1 MPPDRATPGD
11 MQLRSAA
18 GRDSALH
25 PVAQRTRSFLVGL
38 RSAPLS
44 LPEFVVM
51 MAASMT
57 LYALAIDAIL
67 PALPIIGRGFGV
79 QDATELQYIVT
90 LFVMGGGF
98 GQMLYG
104 PLADRLGRRPVL
116 LLGLTLYVAV
126 ALLAACA
133 TTIEMLL
140 ALRLLEGLI
149 AAAVSVIPLSIVRDR
164 YAGAEMAR
172 VMSLTIIVFLMVP
185 ALAPALGQALLL
197 TMSWRGIFV
206 VLGVAACL
214 VGVWIGLRLPETLHP
229 NHRRSLHPALLMAA
243 GWQVLSDRT
252 SIYYTL
258 GTAVLLGSLMAY
270 VSSLP
275 QIFAVTFQL
284 PALMPV
290 IFALCAGTIVAASFF
305 NARIVERVGMRRV
318 SHAALIG
325 YTLFAA
331 LHTLVALAGYDS
343 PPVFCLMQAATL
355 GCFGLAAS
363 NFNAIAMFHM
373 GNIAGSAASVQG
385 LISMVGA
392 ALVASLIGH
401 QWNGQVTFL
410 PAGTVLCGVSAL
422 TFVLLAER
430 GKLFYDPEE
439 PPCLKWST

>member
-1 MPPDRATPGD
+1 M
-11 MQLRSAA
+11 
-18 GRDSALH
+18 
-25 PVAQRTRSFLVGL
+25 RSFLARLRGL
-38 RSAPLS
+38 PLS

-57 LYALAIDAIL
+57 LYALAIDAML
-67 PALPIIGRGFGV
+67 PALPSIGRGFGV
-79 QDATELQYIVT
+79 QDDTELQFIVT

-116 LLGLTLYVAV
+116 LFGLTLYVAV
-126 ALLAACA
+126 ALLAASA
-133 TTIEMLL
+133 TTIDMLL
-140 ALRLLEGLI
+140 ALRLLQGLV

-172 VMSLTIIVFLMVP
+172 VMSLTVIVFLIVP

-197 TMSWRGIFV
+197 IMPWRGIFV
-206 VLGVAACL
+206 VLGIAACL
-214 VGVWIGLRLPETLHP
+214 VGIWIGLRLPETLHP
-229 NHRRSLHPALLMAA
+229 NHRRSLHPAVLMAA
-243 GWQVLSDRT
+243 GWQVVSDRT

-258 GTAVLLGSLMAY
+258 STSVLLGSLMAY
-270 VSSLP
+270 VSCLP

-290 IFALCAGTIVAASFF
+290 LFALCAGTMAAASFF
-305 NARIVERVGMRRV
+305 NAKIVEKVGMRRV

-325 YTLFAA
+325 YTFFSAI
-331 LHTLVALAGYDS
+331 HTLVAMTGHDRPL
-343 PPVFCLMQAATL
+343 VFCLMQAATL
-355 GCFGLAAS
+355 GCFGLAVS

-373 GNIAGSAASVQG
+373 GKIAGSAASVQG

-410 PAGTVLCGVSAL
+410 PAGTVLCGITAL
-422 TFVLLAER
+422 TFVLIAER
-430 GKLFYDPEE
+430 GKLFCDPLHEHK
-439 PPCLKWST
+439 PTNDLSSADPRLL

>member
-1 MPPDRATPGD
+1 M
-11 MQLRSAA
+11 
-18 GRDSALH
+18 
-25 PVAQRTRSFLVGL
+25 RSFLARLRGL
-38 RSAPLS
+38 PLS

-57 LYALAIDAIL
+57 LYALAIDAML
-67 PALPIIGRGFGV
+67 PALPSIGRGFGV
-79 QDATELQYIVT
+79 QDDTELQFIVT

-116 LLGLTLYVAV
+116 LFGLTLYVAV
-126 ALLAACA
+126 ALLAASA
-133 TTIEMLL
+133 TTIDMLL
-140 ALRLLEGLI
+140 ALRLLQGLV

-172 VMSLTIIVFLMVP
+172 VMSLTVIVFLIVP

-197 TMSWRGIFV
+197 IMPWRGIFV
-206 VLGVAACL
+206 VLGIAACL
-214 VGVWIGLRLPETLHP
+214 VGIWIGLRLPETLHP
-229 NHRRSLHPALLMAA
+229 NHRRSLHPAVLMAA
-243 GWQVLSDRT
+243 GWQVVSDRT

-258 GTAVLLGSLMAY
+258 STSVLLGSLMAY
-270 VSSLP
+270 VSCLP

-290 IFALCAGTIVAASFF
+290 LFALCAGTMAAASFF
-305 NARIVERVGMRRV
+305 NAKIVEKVGMRRV

-325 YTLFAA
+325 HTFFSAI
-331 LHTLVALAGYDS
+331 HTLVAMTGHDRPL
-343 PPVFCLMQAATL
+343 VFCLMQAATL
-355 GCFGLAAS
+355 GCFGLAVS

-373 GNIAGSAASVQG
+373 GKIAGSAASVQG

-410 PAGTVLCGVSAL
+410 PAGTVLCGITAL
-422 TFVLLAER
+422 TFVLIAER
-430 GKLFYDPEE
+430 GKLFCDPLHEHK
-439 PPCLKWST
+439 PTNDLSSADPRLL